1 MPTCLFTLTTSES
14 KRLLG
19 RAVAHMA
26 SVQQALRHGHL
37 IIAGGTTNAY
47 VLEELTGQ
55 TIDKGNYTAG
65 LISQGVP
72 CVTDL
77 KTRQAPAVFVQGERV
92 ELPWNEVIRDFT
104 ADDVLIKGANAFDL
118 TGNAGILLGGS
129 NGGTIGQAIG
139 YMAASGA
146 HLIMPIGMEKLVPD
160 VIAASAVM
168 GQSKIDQHYGMACGL
183 FVVNTGQIITEVEA
197 LDAMFAVDATVVA
210 AGGVGDSEGA
220 ITLAVQGDADKLSE
234 VMQLVKELKK
244 EPRLTAQ
251 KRSCVECSAPCDH

>member
-26 SVQQALRHGHL
+26 SVQQALRHGRL

-104 ADDVLIKGANAFDL
+104 ADDVLIKGANAF
-118 TGNAGILLGGS
+118 T
-129 NGGTIGQAIG
+129 
-139 YMAASGA
+139 
-146 HLIMPIGMEKLVPD
+146 
-160 VIAASAVM
+160 
-168 GQSKIDQHYGMACGL
+168 
-183 FVVNTGQIITEVEA
+183 
-197 LDAMFAVDATVVA
+197 
-210 AGGVGDSEGA
+210 
-220 ITLAVQGDADKLSE
+220 
-234 VMQLVKELKK
+234 
-244 EPRLTAQ
+244 
-251 KRSCVECSAPCDH
+251 